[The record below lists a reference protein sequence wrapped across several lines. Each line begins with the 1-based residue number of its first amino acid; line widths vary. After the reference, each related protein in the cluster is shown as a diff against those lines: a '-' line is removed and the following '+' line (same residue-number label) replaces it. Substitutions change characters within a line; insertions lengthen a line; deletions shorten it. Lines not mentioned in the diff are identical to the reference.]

1 MIVTTSFL
9 AISLIIGFIFLGIK
23 MSANIQHGDIKVF
36 FFTLYTITL
45 LTLIN
50 IVISFYFYN
59 KTIKKRGHKGNR
71 GLQGKVGDKGDS
83 GYCQPSCKKESLKML
98 LVNEYKKVYPD
109 DNEIEETV
117 CGFFANT
124 DKDADI
130 KIQSLELEDF
140 NEIKNNIN
148 FETPVLPDLSD
159 LSNLLEKNREHLE
172 TDENPSI
179 IINYTKGPLTLNYSN
194 QC

>member
-23 MSANIQHGDIKVF
+23 MSASIQHGDIKVF
-36 FFTLYTITL
+36 FFALYTITL
-45 LTLIN
+45 ITLIN

-59 KTIKKRGHKGNR
+59 KTIKKRGQKGNR
-71 GLQGKVGDKGDS
+71 GLPGKVGDKGDS

-98 LVNEYKKVYPD
+98 LVNEYKKKFPD

-117 CGFFANT
+117 CKFFT
-124 DKDADI
+124 DKDNDVT
-130 KIQSLELEDF
+130 IQALQLEDF
-140 NEIKNNIN
+140 HEIKNNIN
-148 FETPVLPDLSD
+148 FTTD

-172 TDENPSI
+172 TDENSQQTI
-179 IINYTKGPLTLNYSN
+179 SLSDNLRLKYSN